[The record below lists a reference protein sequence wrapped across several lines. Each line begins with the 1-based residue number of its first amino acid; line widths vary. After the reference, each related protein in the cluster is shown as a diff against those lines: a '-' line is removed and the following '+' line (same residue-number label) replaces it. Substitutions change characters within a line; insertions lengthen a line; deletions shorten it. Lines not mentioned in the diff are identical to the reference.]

1 MSSSPHLGL
10 AYLSPQQSQ
19 KHVTVNEGLR
29 RLDQLVQMTVKS
41 RTTTA
46 QPASPADGDAYIL
59 PSGKTGAQWGPMD
72 EGAIAAFQDGA
83 WMQFTPR
90 TGWRAYVEDDA
101 ALYVRRASGAW
112 ETIGA
117 AETAAKFGVNTTADT
132 TTRLQVKADAAL
144 FSHDDVTPGTGDHR
158 LKVNKSASSKTAT
171 VLFQDG
177 FSGRAEFGLAGD
189 DDFHVKVSADGST
202 WKEAVVID
210 RSSGAVSFPFTT
222 VGAIGANL
230 LINGD
235 FLINQRNFG
244 GGSLS
249 AGVFGFDRWKAAT
262 GGASASLSGLTLTLS
277 SGELE
282 QVVEPSVF
290 GYSSFASLA
299 VTVSVEAP
307 SADLTVT
314 FGSQSGTIT
323 AGSGRRSATLT
334 LGAGDTG
341 NLSFKIRKASGS
353 NVTFGR
359 VKLEA
364 GAAATGWAARER
376 TAELALCRRYYCHSF
391 PDATTPADG
400 VSNLLGFSCASG
412 ATAADV
418 IPVTFP
424 VPMRTTPTMTY
435 YAGPSS
441 HGSPASGQFAV
452 YVSGTGWVGAIN
464 TGSNTTSPFRLSN
477 VGVIISFATSSA
489 ILTTGGTYMTLGNWA
504 ASAEL

>member
-29 RLDQLVQMTVKS
+29 RLDQLVQMAVKS

-101 ALYVRRASGAW
+101 ALYVRRASGVW

-117 AETAAKFGVNTTADT
+117 AATAATFGVNTTADT

-189 DDFHVKVSADGST
+189 DDFHVKVSAVPGYST
-202 WKEAVVID
+202 HPYPYENINGYVRKMIERMKAVRAELGD
-210 RSSGAVSFPFTT
+210 L
-222 VGAIGANL
+222 VGA
-230 LINGD
+230 
-235 FLINQRNFG
+235 
-244 GGSLS
+244 LS

-282 QVVEPSVF
+282 QVVEPSLF

-307 SADLTVT
+307 SADLTVA
-314 FGSQSGTIT
+314 FGSRSGTIT
-323 AGSGRRSATLT
+323 AGSGRRSVTLT

-359 VKLEA
+359 VKLEV

-452 YVSGTGWVGAIN
+452 YVSGTGWVGVIN
-464 TGSNTTSPFRLSN
+464 TGSGTTSPFRLSN
-477 VGVIISFATSSA
+477 VGVIITFATSSS